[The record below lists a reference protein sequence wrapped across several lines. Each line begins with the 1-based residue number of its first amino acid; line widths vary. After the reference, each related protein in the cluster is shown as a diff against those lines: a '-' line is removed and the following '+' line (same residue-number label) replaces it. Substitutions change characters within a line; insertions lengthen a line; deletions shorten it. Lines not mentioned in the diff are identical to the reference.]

1 MQGVGIWHGTN
12 ILCEYHGVT
21 CTFFCLKFCLVH
33 YLIILFGLLGY
44 VCIEF
49 VFIHRVRKIFVGC

>member
-21 CTFFCLKFCLVH
+21 CTFFCLKFHLVH
-33 YLIILFGLLGY
+33 FNNPLSLLNT
-44 VCIEF
+44 
-49 VFIHRVRKIFVGC
+49 